1 MRSRNWSDQDFEMAL
16 ALQKMMSKKAFGF
29 LRKKRVV
36 PMPSLT
42 SLRKYQRE
50 RGIVIHHNPNRSG
63 SNLKGSGKKKTKK
76 MLPPMVPMK
85 SLAATSKVMQAINVP
100 VSTIIPSA
108 YEGQQ
113 IQIVNSNGSTIG
125 TVQGVLQGGSN
136 QVQTI
141 QLQVV
146 DAPPPQPTKI
156 ARMKSD
162 EENWKFIQ
170 VADDGQTT
178 TYIQQK

>member
-1 MRSRNWSDQDFEMAL
+1 
-16 ALQKMMSKKAFGF
+16 MSKKAFGY

-50 RGIVIHHNPNRSG
+50 HGIVIQHNLNKTG
-63 SNLKGSGKKKTKK
+63 VNLKGSGKKKQTAKK
-76 MLPPMVPMK
+76 VVPM
-85 SLAATSKVMQAINVP
+85 SSASIRTIGNNSKMMQAINVP
-100 VSTIIPSA
+100 VSTIIQPTN

-113 IQIVNSNGSTIG
+113 IQIVNASGATIG
-125 TVQGVLQGGSN
+125 TVQGVLAANNPASS

-146 DAPPPQPTKI
+146 DEHPQPQ
-156 ARMKSD
+156 MKRIKQD

-170 VADDGQTT
+170 VTPDGQTT

>member
-1 MRSRNWSDQDFEMAL
+1 M
-16 ALQKMMSKKAFGF
+16 
-29 LRKKRVV
+29 V
-36 PMPSLT
+36 PS
-42 SLRKYQRE
+42 
-50 RGIVIHHNPNRSG
+50 
-63 SNLKGSGKKKTKK
+63 
-76 MLPPMVPMK
+76 MVPMK
-85 SLAATSKVMQAINVP
+85 TISTGGNAGKVMQAINVP

-113 IQIVNSNGSTIG
+113 IQIVNASGSTIG
-125 TVQGVLQGGSN
+125 TVQGVLQGGSS

-146 DAPPPQPTKI
+146 DAPPPPPPTKM
-156 ARMKSD
+156 ARLKAD

-170 VADDGQTT
+170 VAEDGQTT